1 MSKNPLVGIGLAV
14 VLASAAISLALI
26 EQKALAQAIIANPC
40 PGLLAAFN
48 AAKTRLISDLLS
60 NHLGALGTDLT
71 NLIIAANALAKAG
84 CSVR

>member
-26 EQKALAQAIIANPC
+26 EQKALAQAIAVDPC
-40 PGLLAAFN
+40 ARLLAAFN
-48 AAKTRLISDLLS
+48 AAKTRLISDIIS
-60 NHLGALGTDLT
+60 NNLRELGTDLA
-71 NLIIAANALAKAG
+71 NLIIAANALAAAG